1 MPANADDLSPAQ
13 RRELRRQLRRVRGVN
28 RRTRVR
34 SPADLPLDPA
44 RIGPADRPPERRRTM
59 TAEGVDKKTARVIRN
74 REVALRARQA
84 AKAKLHNLESENSS
98 LRNRASD
105 LEHENSTLK
114 RQIESLRHGVNSQ
127 LWPQQDVALEG
138 VVHSINR

>member
-1 MPANADDLSPAQ
+1 
-13 RRELRRQLRRVRGVN
+13 
-28 RRTRVR
+28 
-34 SPADLPLDPA
+34 
-44 RIGPADRPPERRRTM
+44 M